1 MQTTMSALP
10 PANRPCA
17 GRLVAGLLASAVLF
31 PAAGARET
39 SPPGGP
45 GPASDPPRLVAPLS
59 AGEEV
64 ALPALDP
71 EVPSPAE
78 FLGYPLGTRF
88 THYPAILAYLERLA
102 QASPRV
108 TIRPYGETYEGRP
121 LELVAISSPEN
132 IDRLEEI
139 RLRHLRLAAPAL
151 LAPEE
156 QEALTFTQPAILWLA
171 YGVHGNESSSAEAAM
186 GAAYV
191 LAAAQGDWERLLR
204 EVIVLIDPLSNPDG
218 RERYL
223 SGYEQRRGRLPDPDP
238 AAAEHTEPWPGGRYN
253 HYLIDLNRDW
263 AWASQKETRH
273 RLAAFRQWE
282 PQVYVDLHE
291 MGSGSTYFFPPVADP
306 VNPSIDKRV
315 LPWLQVFGRA
325 NSRVFDRQGWIFFN
339 SQRYDL
345 FYPGYGD
352 SYPALRGAVGM
363 TYEMAGGGR
372 AGEILRL
379 PDGSLLTLAD
389 RLARHLASSLATV
402 ETAAENRVA
411 LLKDYVASRRA
422 ASTRLAQSV
431 LWEAG
436 QPESRALAEL
446 LALHGVEVNQ
456 LVADV
461 EVLARPGAGG
471 TEEKRRFPN
480 GTYVVS
486 TAQPLAALIEALL
499 RVESPLPPDFVE
511 RQRQRVA
518 DSRDTEFYDVT
529 AWSLP
534 LAYNL
539 STWWIE
545 GEAPA
550 IAPFRPPA
558 GGLAGAGDV
567 GYLLSPQGVAGYRF
581 AAALGRQGVRTRLA
595 LVRFEAGGIAYPEG
609 TLFIPR
615 LGNGE
620 GLEERLLTLAAE
632 HRVTLRRVASSAT
645 QTGIS
650 LGSDELVPV
659 RRSRVGLVGGGGVS
673 ATSFGGFWHLLS
685 EGVGMDVR
693 RLELGGVVDALPHLE
708 VLVLPDG
715 SDYGEVLS
723 ERQTKAMAEW
733 VKAGGVLVVVGD
745 AVTWADKAGIIEIE
759 TWKPPEDDGE
769 THEGGA
775 ALSPLAGRPLSTPGA
790 ILSTSLRASHPMAA
804 GVLAPPPTMF
814 SGSTIVLPTLPP
826 EETVLTVAAEKP
838 VASGLVWEE
847 ARERLAGSLLVAD
860 HPSGKGRVVAFAQD
874 PVFRLLF
881 RGTMPLFLNAV
892 MYGPSW

>member
-1 MQTTMSALP
+1 MRNLIVASLW
-10 PANRPCA
+10 
-17 GRLVAGLLASAVLF
+17 AGLALQGVASAQ
-31 PAAGARET
+31 AAS
-39 SPPGGP
+39 SPQQAPEP
-45 GPASDPPRLVAPLS
+45 TAAPPRLLAPLS
-59 AGEEV
+59 NGEEV
-64 ALPALDP
+64 ALPPLDP
-71 EVPSPAE
+71 AVPSPAE
-78 FLGYPLGTRF
+78 FLGYPLGSRF
-88 THYPAILAYLERLA
+88 THHAAILAYLERLA
-102 QASPRV
+102 AVSPRV
-108 TIRPYGETYEGRP
+108 AIRPYGETYEGRP
-121 LELVAISSPEN
+121 LTLIAISSPEN
-132 IDRLEEI
+132 IEALEEI
-139 RLRHLRLAAPAL
+139 RHRHLRLSAPAS

-156 QEALTFTQPAILWLA
+156 QEALTFTQPVVAWLG

-191 LAAAQGDWERLLR
+191 LAAANGDWEKLLR
-204 EVIVLIDPLSNPDG
+204 EVVVLIDPLSNPDG
-218 RERYL
+218 RERYV
-223 SGYEQRRGRLPDPDP
+223 SAYEQRRGRAPNPDP
-238 AAAEHTEPWPGGRYN
+238 AAAEHTEPWPGGRPN

-263 AWASQKETRH
+263 AWASQQETRQ
-273 RLAAFRQWE
+273 RLAAYRSWE

-291 MGSGSTYFFPPVADP
+291 MGSGSTYFFPPAAEP
-306 VNPSIDKRV
+306 VNPAIDKRV
-315 LPWLQVFGRA
+315 LAWLSVFGRA
-325 NSRVFDRQGWIFFN
+325 NSRAFDSQGWIFYN
-339 SQRYDL
+339 AQRYDL

-372 AGEILRL
+372 AGEVLRL

-389 RLARHLASSLATV
+389 RVARHLTSSLATV
-402 ETAAENRVA
+402 HTAAENRVA
-411 LLKDYVASRRA
+411 LLKDFVAVRRA

-436 QPESRALAEL
+436 QPEAKALAEL
-446 LALHGVEVNQ
+446 LASHGVEVNQ
-456 LVADV
+456 LLTEV
-461 EVLARPGAGG
+461 ELLARPGAGG
-471 TEEKRRFPN
+471 GEEKHRFPG

-486 TAQPLAALIEALL
+486 TAQPLAALIDALL
-499 RVESPLPPDFVE
+499 RVESPLPPEFVE

-518 DSRDTEFYDVT
+518 ESLEAEFYDIT

-550 IAPFRPPA
+550 TTPLRGPT

-567 GYLLSPQGVAGYRF
+567 GYLLAPQGLASYRF
-581 AAALGRQGVRTRLA
+581 AAALGREGIRYRLA
-595 LVRFEAGGIAYPEG
+595 LVRFEAGGAAYPPG

-620 GLEERLLTLAAE
+620 SLEERLLGLAAE
-632 HRVTLRRVASSAT
+632 HHVTLRRVASSAT
-645 QTGIS
+645 QAGIS
-650 LGSDELVPV
+650 LGSEDMVPIEP
-659 RRSRVGLVGGGGVS
+659 SRVGLAGGPGVAS
-673 ATSFGGFWHLLS
+673 TSFGGLWHLLS

-693 RLELGGVVDALPHLE
+693 RLDLAAVPAALGDLE

-715 SDYGEVLS
+715 SDYGEELGDKGA
-723 ERQTKAMAEW
+723 KAVAAW
-733 VKAGGVLVVVGD
+733 VKEGGILIAVGD
-745 AVTWADKAGIIEIE
+745 SLGWLKDAGLLAIE
-759 TWKPPEDDGE
+759 TWQPPRDDGE
-769 THEGGA
+769 AHEGGTS
-775 ALSPLAGRPLSTPGA
+775 LSPLAGRPLSTPGA

-804 GVLAPPPTMF
+804 GIPSSPPMLF

-860 HPSGKGRVVAFAQD
+860 HHSGKGRVIAFAQD

-881 RGTMPLFLNAV
+881 RGTMPLFLNAA